1 MLLMRESE
9 YIQNTPISHRKDYGQ
24 FFTPQLVSRFMA
36 QWVLRDE
43 PETVLDP
50 AFGLGVFYDEMMK
63 LKPNNQSQFI
73 GYEIDKNIFSY
84 LHDLN
89 KQTNLNLYNSDYLK
103 AEPSKYDAIICNP
116 PYGRFQKFL
125 NRHDVLPIIE
135 KQIGK
140 KLIGYSNISSIF
152 LVKALN
158 ELKENGNLA
167 FIMPFEFFNTG
178 YGKEIK
184 KSLLDNY
191 LLKQIIIFSNEKE
204 IFPDATTT
212 VCVLLCK
219 KDRIKESIKI
229 TQIESGDNLVQISDI
244 SEYYQKIIDYSDLPF
259 SKKWTPILMSL
270 FSNKVMPKDFV
281 SLSLYGSFTRG
292 IATGANEF
300 FALSKGKIIKL
311 GLDDKSICKCLTKSS
326 QIRQP
331 VFTEEDFTNLYDLE
345 KPVHCL
351 NITFSESKETQEY
364 IKQGEAFGYHER
376 YLTRT
381 RNPWYKIES
390 RKPAPILFGV
400 FNRGRLK
407 VIRNLTNAI
416 NFTCFHCFYPNSF
429 GEPLINKLFV
439 YFLSD
444 IGQEIIKS
452 NKRSYGDSLDKFE
465 PGDLNESLCPNQ
477 SQFGLISEKEAERV
491 IEIAKNDEKEAVD
504 RSNAL
509 IERIVNAQQVTAAI
523 MDKHFSDQE
532 KSMGRMGSS

>member
-1 MLLMRESE
+1 
-9 YIQNTPISHRKDYGQ
+9 
-24 FFTPQLVSRFMA
+24 
-36 QWVLRDE
+36 
-43 PETVLDP
+43 
-50 AFGLGVFYDEMMK
+50 
-63 LKPNNQSQFI
+63 
-73 GYEIDKNIFSY
+73 
-84 LHDLN
+84 
-89 KQTNLNLYNSDYLK
+89 
-103 AEPSKYDAIICNP
+103 
-116 PYGRFQKFL
+116 
-125 NRHDVLPIIE
+125 
-135 KQIGK
+135 
-140 KLIGYSNISSIF
+140 
-152 LVKALN
+152 
-158 ELKENGNLA
+158 
-167 FIMPFEFFNTG
+167 
-178 YGKEIK
+178 
-184 KSLLDNY
+184 
-191 LLKQIIIFSNEKE
+191 
-204 IFPDATTT
+204 
-212 VCVLLCK
+212 VLLCK
-219 KDRIKESIKI
+219 KDRIKEPIKI

-244 SEYYQKIIDYSDLPF
+244 SEYYQKIIDASDLPF

-270 FSNKVMPKDFV
+270 FSDKVMPKDFV
-281 SLSLYGSFTRG
+281 RLSVYGSFTRG

-532 KSMGRMGSS
+532 ESMGRMGSS